1 MPSPQSDPFSAL
13 HGLPLRSFKPESA
26 LRVPVTSVER
36 FRFPTVDAHNH
47 LGRWLTKRW
56 AARDMGVLVGRMDA
70 ANVAAVVNLDGMW
83 GKELDA
89 NVARYDQAYPGRFAT
104 FAQLDWGELESGP
117 GFGER
122 LAASV
127 RDCVGRGAK
136 GLKIWKNLGLHL
148 RDGRGK
154 LVMPDA
160 RRLTPVWD
168 ACASARIPVTIHT
181 ADPVAFFDPLTP
193 RNERLEELLDN
204 PDWWF
209 GDRRRF
215 PRFDHLMYRFERLV
229 AANPDTTFIGAHVA
243 GCAEDLAWVSRML
256 DAYPNLN
263 VDIAARLAELG
274 RQPRAAAALFRRH
287 PRRILL
293 GTDQFPPAIATYR
306 VYVRFLETA
315 DEYFPYSPG
324 ETPGQG
330 RWAVSGLNMPDTVL
344 RKVCHDNAIR
354 LIPGLRG

>member
-1 MPSPQSDPFSAL
+1 MPSPPSDPFSAL
-13 HGLPLRSFKPESA
+13 RELPLRSFKPETA
-26 LRVPVTSVER
+26 LRVPVTAVER
-36 FRFPTVDAHNH
+36 FRFPAVDAHNH

-56 AARDMGVLVGRMDA
+56 AARDVGASLDRMDA
-70 ANVAAVVNLDGMW
+70 ANVTAVVNLDGMW

-89 NVARYDQAYPGRFAT
+89 NVARYDQACPGRFAT
-104 FAQLDWGELESGP
+104 FAQLDWRELDAGA

-127 RDCVGRGAK
+127 RDCVDRGAK

-148 RDGRGK
+148 RDGRGR
-154 LVMPDA
+154 LLMPDDP
-160 RRLTPVWD
+160 RLTPVWE
-168 ACASARIPVTIHT
+168 ACASEHIPVIIHT
-181 ADPVAFFDPLTP
+181 ADPIAFFDPLTP
-193 RNERLEELLDN
+193 RNERLEELLEN

-215 PRFDHLMYRFERLV
+215 PRFDQLMDRFERLV

-256 DAYPNLN
+256 DRYPNLN
-263 VDIAARLAELG
+263 IDIGARLAELG
-274 RQPRAAAALFRRH
+274 RQPRAAAALFKRH

-293 GTDQFPPAIATYR
+293 GTDQFPPVLKTYR
-306 VYVRFLETA
+306 VYARFLETG
-315 DEYFPYSPG
+315 DEHFPYSPG

-330 RWAVSGLNMPDTVL
+330 RWAVSGLDLPEAVL
-344 RKVCHDNAIR
+344 RKVCHDNAVR